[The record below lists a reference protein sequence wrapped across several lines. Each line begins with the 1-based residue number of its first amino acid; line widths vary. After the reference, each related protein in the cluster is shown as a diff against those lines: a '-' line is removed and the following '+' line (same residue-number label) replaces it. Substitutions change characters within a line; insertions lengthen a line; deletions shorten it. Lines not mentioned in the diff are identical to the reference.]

1 MPAASRFFA
10 YGAKILNIRILS
22 ALCALLLAAATGSA
36 HAAPAA
42 RDGTGPKGSFAFTRD
57 FAQAKTYGK
66 GAHRYRMILQHPQS
80 GMPLA
85 NQDYAL
91 SHSSVDLAFAPA
103 PKKVFQGTT
112 DAQGRTAVFAF
123 NKPVPAAGWNLRPR
137 TGSGPLGEQM
147 VIQDHQGP
155 MKGFDYALLVCEEGT
170 PYIYRGITDA
180 SGQTAYVATVKP
192 ANIKVYFDGDQP
204 MGSNVCAE

>member
-1 MPAASRFFA
+1 M
-10 YGAKILNIRILS
+10 NIPSLS
-22 ALCALLLAAATGSA
+22 ACCALLLAAATCPA
-36 HAAPAA
+36 LAAPATRQSA
-42 RDGTGPKGSFAFTRD
+42 EEPKGSFSFTRD
-57 FAQAKTYGK
+57 FAQAKTYGQ
-66 GAHRYRMILQHPQS
+66 GPHRYRMILRHPQN
-80 GMPLA
+80 GTPLA

-91 SHSSVDLAFAPA
+91 SHSSVDLSFVAE

-123 NKPVPAAGWNLRPR
+123 GKPVPAAGWNLRPR

-147 VIQDHQGP
+147 VVRDDEGP
-155 MKGFDYALLVCEEGT
+155 MKDFHYALLVCEGDT

-192 ANIKVYFDGDQP
+192 ANITLYADGDQP
-204 MGSNVCAE
+204 MGSNACTEE